1 MEAAQN
7 RLTAATQTFYSLLD
21 ADWMKGFYNGA
32 ADLVEV
38 FAAGTDALG
47 GWNIMIPAIS
57 AGLIGLIAV
66 VMKAIAAI
74 KAMRAALMAGE
85 GIAAAM
91 SGGAIGAI
99 IAAVAALTTVI
110 TMIAGAA
117 ASAREIEKV
126 DYRSTID
133 TMTSYR
139 DNIDGLVT
147 E

>member
-1 MEAAQN
+1 
-7 RLTAATQTFYSLLD
+7 
-21 ADWMKGFYNGA
+21 
-32 ADLVEV
+32 
-38 FAAGTDALG
+38 
-47 GWNIMIPAIS
+47 
-57 AGLIGLIAV
+57 
-66 VMKAIAAI
+66 
-74 KAMRAALMAGE
+74 MAGE

-99 IAAVAALTTVI
+99 IATVAALTTVI

-126 DYRSTID
+126 DYSSAID